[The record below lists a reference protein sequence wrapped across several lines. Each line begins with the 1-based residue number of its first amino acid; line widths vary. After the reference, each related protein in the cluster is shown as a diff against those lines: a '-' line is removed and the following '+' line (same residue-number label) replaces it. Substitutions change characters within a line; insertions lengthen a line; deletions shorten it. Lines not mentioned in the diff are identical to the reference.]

1 MIGMFR
7 LPSEQTFYR
16 LTRYQIEI
24 EIISEWL
31 IQRWHPSVVLGIQRP
46 GLFTL
51 QGLTLKILIIM
62 LLKKT
67 ESKKDRSY
75 AIMT

>member
-16 LTRYQIEI
+16 LTSYQIET

-31 IQRWHPSVVLGIQRP
+31 IQRWHSSVVPRIQRP
-46 GLFTL
+46 DLYTL

-62 LLKKT
+62 LLKK
-67 ESKKDRSY
+67 ESRKDRSY